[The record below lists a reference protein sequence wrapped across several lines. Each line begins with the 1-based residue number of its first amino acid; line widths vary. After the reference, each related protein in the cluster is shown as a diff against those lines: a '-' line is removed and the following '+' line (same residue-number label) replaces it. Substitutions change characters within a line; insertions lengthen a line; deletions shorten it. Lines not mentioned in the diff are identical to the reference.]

1 MSDPTVLGLAPE
13 GSQTATGRLLPLSLP
28 PRLVDTAVVVVL
40 GLLYAGYV
48 TANVLQ
54 HGWTPHLVAV
64 ASGAP
69 TVFAFFWR
77 RQRPLAVLAIA
88 CVAATFAA
96 PVGTVP
102 VLVALYTA
110 APRLSVWRGLL
121 AWSGAAAASLMVGSA
136 VAAGS
141 FGFYQV
147 TSQAVSGVTSA
158 GMALAL
164 GLYVGIRRRY
174 LARLHERALFARALA
189 SFLPPEVAELV
200 EASPSALSL
209 KGELEVTVLFSD
221 IRGFSTFAEQ
231 VPPRQVAEVVGRHLA
246 AMAEVVRAHGGML
259 DKFAGDAVMAVF
271 GAPRPVADHPERAVR
286 CAVAMQRRQAE
297 LNAEARALGLP
308 ASQIGIGINTA

>member
-1 MSDPTVLGLAPE
+1 MSDPAVPAVADE
-13 GSQTATGRLLPLSLP
+13 GSRATARGSLPLSLP
-28 PRLVDTAVVVVL
+28 TRVVDTAVVVVL

-48 TANVLQ
+48 SANVLQ
-54 HGWTPHLVAV
+54 FGWRPHLVAV
-64 ASGAP
+64 AAAAP
-69 TVFAFFWR
+69 TVLAFFWR
-77 RQRPLAVLAIA
+77 RRHPLVVLAIA
-88 CVAATFAA
+88 CTAATFAA
-96 PVGTVP
+96 PPGTVP

-121 AWSGAAAASLMVGSA
+121 AWSGTAAACVMVGSA

-209 KGELEVTVLFSD
+209 QGELEVTVLFSD

-231 VPPRQVAEVVGRHLA
+231 VPPRQVAEVVRRHLA
-246 AMAEVVRAHGGML
+246 AVATVVRAHGGML

-271 GAPRPVADHPERAVR
+271 GAPSRSPTTQRGR
-286 CAVAMQRRQAE
+286 CA
-297 LNAEARALGLP
+297 ARWRC
-308 ASQIGIGINTA
+308 STARPN